1 MRNWVITCD
10 NHEPCLRE
18 SDVIF
23 HIEKIYY
30 HDRKREHLI
39 LYRGRAEYICGLDVT
54 TEAYPYIAGLG
65 ESGCRDSGAAR
76 DDCERCNMAQGCAAI
91 AAIAAIWCTVVL
103 QYCAWD
109 DSRRA

>member
-39 LYRGRAEYICGLDVT
+39 LYRRPSGICGLDVT
-54 TEAYPYIAGLG
+54 TEAYPYIAGFTNINSALFNRGWREKIGLG
-65 ESGCRDSGAAR
+65 YDALQMPDTG
-76 DDCERCNMAQGCAAI
+76 ER
-91 AAIAAIWCTVVL
+91 
-103 QYCAWD
+103 
-109 DSRRA
+109 